1 MAEGS
6 LVPALDRALQLLREL
21 ATTGEP
27 QTLSELAAS
36 IGVSRSSVFNILN
49 TLQQHGMVEK
59 DPRHKT
65 YRLGVAIFE
74 LGSAYL
80 NKVSLVPAFNG
91 IAHRLVEQCQET
103 VKLAVLEGRDIVY
116 LGKQEGLYSVR
127 LVAQVGSR
135 VPAHGTAVGKVL
147 LAQLSDEEIVRL
159 YEGYRFAVRTANTIH
174 TRTELLSQIQ
184 QARIQGYAFDRE
196 EAAIGLT
203 CIAAPI
209 RDHSRQVVAAMSI
222 GVPNDRLTPGR
233 LSELQIMVVQAAQEL
248 SLILGALE

>member
-21 ATTGEP
+21 ATTGKP
-27 QTLSELAAS
+27 QTLSELASS

-59 DPRHKT
+59 DVRHKT

-80 NKVSLVPAFNG
+80 NNVSLVPAFN
-91 IAHRLVEQCQET
+91 IVAQQLVEQCQET
-103 VKLAVLEGRDIVY
+103 VKLAVIEGRDVVY

-127 LVAQVGSR
+127 LVARVGSR

-147 LAQLSDEEIVRL
+147 LAQLSDDQIMNL
-159 YEGYRFAVRTANTIH
+159 YESYQFAVCTPNTIH
-174 TRTELLSQIQ
+174 TLEELLSQIQ
-184 QARIQGYAFDRE
+184 HARTYGFAYDRE

-203 CIAAPI
+203 CVAAPI
-209 RDHSRQVVAAMSI
+209 RDHSREVVAAMSI
-222 GVPNDRLTPGR
+222 GVPNDRLTWNR
-233 LSELQIMVVQAAQEL
+233 LDELRDMVVQAAREL
-248 SLILGALE
+248 SLTLGARE